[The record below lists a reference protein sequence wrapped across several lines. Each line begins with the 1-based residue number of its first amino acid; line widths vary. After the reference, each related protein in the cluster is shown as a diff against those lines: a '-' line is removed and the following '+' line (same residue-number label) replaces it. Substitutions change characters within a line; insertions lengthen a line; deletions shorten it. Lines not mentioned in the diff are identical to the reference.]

1 MNAPHEPAVAAAVQP
16 APGSLAAVAR
26 TYLDAY
32 RGRDDSRYQRINAW
46 VRLLG
51 DKIFASVTP
60 DEIETAMQVLAT
72 EPAKVYAGKDA
83 DDQPVFRKKT
93 TGQRSGATL
102 NRYLVALGALYTWAR
117 RQPPKADGTR
127 LLPRGFV
134 PPTKEVPKHQES
146 PGRVRYL
153 KTDER
158 ERLLEACLAS
168 PWPRLYLL
176 VMMGMTTGARR
187 GELLGLR
194 WCDIDFEA
202 GEAHIGEDQTDRER
216 ATKNGDARTLIL
228 LPAVLV
234 ELDKFK
240 PKDAAKSTA
249 LVFRSRLRPSQPY
262 ASAQVFNEA
271 LTAAGIKN
279 FRFHDLRHTAASYM
293 AQSGAS
299 LLEIADTLGHRQLR
313 MVQRYAHLNTSSR
326 RNLMTRVFEG
336 RL

>member
-1 MNAPHEPAVAAAVQP
+1 MNAPHESAVAAAIP
-16 APGSLAAVAR
+16 PIEGTLAAVA
-26 TYLDAY
+26 TSYLDAY
-32 RGRDDSRYQRINAW
+32 RGRDESRYQRISTW
-46 VRLLG
+46 IRLLG
-51 DKIFASVTP
+51 DRPFAAITP
-60 DEIETAMQVLAT
+60 DDVETAMTRLAN

-83 DDQPVFRKKT
+83 DGYPVFRKKT
-93 TGQRSGATL
+93 GLRSGATL
-102 NRYLVALGALYTWAR
+102 NRYLVALGALYSWAR
-117 RQPPKADGTR
+117 WQPPRADGTR
-127 LLPRGFV
+127 LLPRGFT
-134 PPTKEVPKHQES
+134 PPTKEVRKQQES

-158 ERLLEACLAS
+158 ERLLTACRVS
-168 PWPRLYLL
+168 IWPRLYLL
-176 VMMGMTTGARR
+176 VLMGMTTGARR

-202 GEAHIGEDQTDRER
+202 GEARIGEDQTDR
-216 ATKNGDARTLIL
+216 ATKNGDARALIL
-228 LPAVLV
+228 LPAVID
-234 ELDKFK
+234 ELNKFK
-240 PKDAAKSTA
+240 PKDAATSSA

-262 ASAQVFNEA
+262 ASAQAFNEA
-271 LTAAGIKN
+271 LAEADIKN